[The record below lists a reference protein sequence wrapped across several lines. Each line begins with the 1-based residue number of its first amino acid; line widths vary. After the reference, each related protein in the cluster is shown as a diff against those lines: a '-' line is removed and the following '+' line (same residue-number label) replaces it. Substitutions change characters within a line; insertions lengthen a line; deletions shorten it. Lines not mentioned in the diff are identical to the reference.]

1 MKTDNRTKEEIAKD
15 VNEYKT
21 YLKTKHN
28 KQEVF
33 ERSKRAEELRKQGNV
48 SDMFKTMFG
57 QQ

>member
-1 MKTDNRTKEEIAKD
+1 MKTYKLKLKDIKPKLAKEIIRTKKG
-15 VNEYKT
+15 
-21 YLKTKHN
+21 
-28 KQEVF
+28 QEVF